1 MSIPI
6 RDFVTDRRAELQAA
20 IKAARAELLTLDA
33 VVRALDEA
41 EGQPQR
47 PRRERGSA
55 GSGKKTLKELALE
68 ALNEHP
74 DGLEATEILGW
85 IRMKY
90 DLDVARESMSP
101 QLSRLGAEG
110 EIVRSGLTW
119 RLAIHADAAANN
131 DETPSGNQP
140 PGASVVDDPFGD
152 IDLG

>member
-6 RDFVTDRRAELQAA
+6 RDFVANRRAELQAA
-20 IKAARAELLTLDA
+20 IKAARAELVTLDA

-68 ALNEHP
+68 ALAENP

-85 IRMKY
+85 IKMKY

-119 RLAIHADAAANN
+119 RLPVHTDAAADNE
-131 DETPSGNQP
+131 ETPGGYHP
-140 PGASVVDDPFGD
+140 PGASDDED
-152 IDLG
+152 YSDLV